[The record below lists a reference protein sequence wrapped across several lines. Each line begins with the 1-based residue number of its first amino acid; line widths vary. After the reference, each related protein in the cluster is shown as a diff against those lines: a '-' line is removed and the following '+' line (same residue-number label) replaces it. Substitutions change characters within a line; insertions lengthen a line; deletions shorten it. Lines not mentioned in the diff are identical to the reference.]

1 MVGGSE
7 ARGWLVSASEA
18 LVIAGGIFTS
28 LATTLSVFLIQRYSG
43 EDVSSYMAWF
53 ILPIGSGFCGSAAAS
68 GYYIASRYTGL
79 PPTRRLAANMTLIG
93 LSTYGLIQLLN
104 YYGTAIE
111 GVPVSR
117 LVSFWT
123 YYRASVESTQ
133 LVSIHHLSSEPS
145 PEPLGSLG
153 YGYELLRILGF
164 LAGGFFVWIYLKD
177 VPHCPDCQRYY
188 KRSELVGTRKAEDV
202 DEFISKSGLDFP
214 GLVEAFSTKLR
225 GRRPNRFS
233 VSLYSCPICDR
244 REFRF
249 GFTSG
254 RDNIEVGRYPHR
266 GEFSNSVLSGA
277 R

>member
-133 LVSIHHLSSEPS
+133 LVSIHHLSSNRHPNPS
-145 PEPLGSLG
+145 VRWGTATSCCASSGFWRAGSL
-153 YGYELLRILGF
+153 
-164 LAGGFFVWIYLKD
+164 
-177 VPHCPDCQRYY
+177 
-188 KRSELVGTRKAEDV
+188 
-202 DEFISKSGLDFP
+202 
-214 GLVEAFSTKLR
+214 
-225 GRRPNRFS
+225 
-233 VSLYSCPICDR
+233 
-244 REFRF
+244 F
-249 GFTSG
+249 GFT
-254 RDNIEVGRYPHR
+254 
-266 GEFSNSVLSGA
+266 
-277 R
+277 

>member
-93 LSTYGLIQLLN
+93 LSTYGLIHL
-104 YYGTAIE
+104 
-111 GVPVSR
+111 
-117 LVSFWT
+117 
-123 YYRASVESTQ
+123 
-133 LVSIHHLSSEPS
+133 LSSDPS

-214 GLVEAFSTKLR
+214 
-225 GRRPNRFS
+225 
-233 VSLYSCPICDR
+233 
-244 REFRF
+244 
-249 GFTSG
+249 
-254 RDNIEVGRYPHR
+254 
-266 GEFSNSVLSGA
+266 
-277 R
+277 